1 MGAIILSIGHN
12 GKVATIGCVFE
23 MSELGSACFVCWVL
37 INKTQPIWQY
47 FSFFFVVCFVFPAS
61 NHKVKN
67 FSSFLPYVRC
77 FVLPT
82 SSHSIPKEHNFVVK
96 VVCFVFPTSD
106 HNIIVNVIVPHQV
119 VCLIPPTSNHDQFGA
134 CDVLC
139 GLYVLFLLHQTTTF
153 CGDIHFCFIEER

>member
-12 GKVATIGCVFE
+12 GKVGTIGCVFE

-37 INKTQPIWQY
+37 INKTQPIGQY

-77 FVLPT
+77 FVLPA

-96 VVCFVFPTSD
+96 VVCLVFPTSYHNSRTNGDND
-106 HNIIVNVIVPHQV
+106 HAV
-119 VCLIPPTSNHDQFGA
+119 VCLVLPTSNHNWRLA
-134 CDVLC
+134 VSSSVA
-139 GLYVLFLLHQTTTF
+139 LYVLFFLHQTTTF

>member
-12 GKVATIGCVFE
+12 GKVGTIGCVFE

-82 SSHSIPKEHNFVVK
+82 SNHNIPKEHNFVVK
-96 VVCFVFPTSD
+96 VVCLVFPTSD
-106 HNIIVNVIVPHQV
+106 HNSRTNGDNDHAV
-119 VCLIPPTSNHDQFGA
+119 VCLVLPTSNHNLLRRYSF
-134 CDVLC
+134 
-139 GLYVLFLLHQTTTF
+139 LFYRGKIIKFSEINNVCLNKKRTSWYN
-153 CGDIHFCFIEER
+153 